1 MSSSGPG
8 RGRPAVFL
16 DIGGVLMPE
25 YLPAAVDEWSA
36 RLGISGESLVA
47 AVFRGNDDQ
56 VLIGRVSEPAWW
68 RVVGDR
74 LGVGPDLAA
83 ELRRDLVSREAW
95 DGAMLALLREL
106 RGRASIAVIS
116 NAWPHMR
123 ASLERAGLVGTLDA
137 VVLSCEVGW
146 AKPDARIYTAAL
158 QRVAAD
164 PGDVLFIDD
173 TRGHVAA
180 AESLGM
186 TGHVHVGTASTIAR
200 IEDFLRHWA

>member
-1 MSSSGPG
+1 
-8 RGRPAVFL
+8 
-16 DIGGVLMPE
+16 
-25 YLPAAVDEWSA
+25 
-36 RLGISGESLVA
+36 
-47 AVFRGNDDQ
+47 
-56 VLIGRVSEPAWW
+56 
-68 RVVGDR
+68 
-74 LGVGPDLAA
+74 
-83 ELRRDLVSREAW
+83 
-95 DGAMLALLREL
+95 
-106 RGRASIAVIS
+106 VIS

-146 AKPDARIYTAAL
+146 AKPDARIYAAAL

-173 TRGHVAA
+173 TQGHVAA

-200 IEDFLRHWA
+200 IEDFLRDGV

>member
-1 MSSSGPG
+1 MLWPDWRSRSTGQRMSSSGPG

-25 YLPAAVDEWSA
+25 YLPAAGDEWSA

-56 VLIGRVSEPAWW
+56 VLIGRVSETAWW
-68 RVVGDR
+68 RVVGGR
-74 LGVGPDLAA
+74 LGVGQDLAA
-83 ELRRDLVSREAW
+83 ELHRDLVSREAW
-95 DGAMLALLREL
+95 GGAMLALLRER
-106 RGRASIAVIS
+106 RGQASAAVIS

-146 AKPDARIYTAAL
+146 AK
-158 QRVAAD
+158 
-164 PGDVLFIDD
+164 
-173 TRGHVAA
+173 
-180 AESLGM
+180 
-186 TGHVHVGTASTIAR
+186 
-200 IEDFLRHWA
+200 

>member
-68 RVVGDR
+68 RVVGER

-83 ELRRDLVSREAW
+83 ELRRDLVSREA
-95 DGAMLALLREL
+95 GPA
-106 RGRASIAVIS
+106 
-116 NAWPHMR
+116 P
-123 ASLERAGLVGTLDA
+123 
-137 VVLSCEVGW
+137 
-146 AKPDARIYTAAL
+146 P
-158 QRVAAD
+158 
-164 PGDVLFIDD
+164 
-173 TRGHVAA
+173 
-180 AESLGM
+180 
-186 TGHVHVGTASTIAR
+186 
-200 IEDFLRHWA
+200 